1 MTNQTFITQEGLKK
15 LEQEL
20 EYLKTDKR
28 KEIANRIQSAKDLGD
43 LSENAEY
50 SDAKDAQAFND
61 GRIME
66 LQEVIRNATIIKE
79 HQGSGAVAVGN
90 SIKIKD
96 EETGDIREYEIV
108 GSQEADPVGGKI
120 SNESPLG
127 KAFLNK
133 KKGDMVEITLPKG
146 IVRYEIIEIF

>member
-15 LEQEL
+15 LQQEL

-61 GRIME
+61 GRILE
-66 LQEVIRNATIIKE
+66 LEEIIRNATIIKE
-79 HQGSGAVAVGN
+79 HQQNGV
-90 SIKIKD
+90 
-96 EETGDIREYEIV
+96 T
-108 GSQEADPVGGKI
+108 
-120 SNESPLG
+120 
-127 KAFLNK
+127 
-133 KKGDMVEITLPKG
+133 
-146 IVRYEIIEIF
+146 

>member
-15 LEQEL
+15 LQDEL
-20 EYLKTDKR
+20 RYLETDKR

-61 GRIME
+61 GRILE
-66 LQEVIRNATIIKE
+66 LGEILRNATIIKE
-79 HQGSGAVAVGN
+79 HQAGDAVNIGN

-127 KAFLNK
+127 RAFLNK
-133 KKGDMVEITLPKG
+133 KKGEMVEITLPKG

>member
-15 LEQEL
+15 LKQEL
-20 EYLKTDKR
+20 KYLKTDKR

-61 GRIME
+61 GRILE
-66 LQEVIRNATIIKE
+66 LEEIIRNATIIKE
-79 HQGSGAVAVGN
+79 HQQNGAVTIGN

-96 EETGDIREYEIV
+96 EETGNVREYEIV

>member
-1 MTNQTFITQEGLKK
+1 MANQTFITQEGLQK

-20 EYLKTDKR
+20 NYLKTDKR

-50 SDAKDAQAFND
+50 SDAKDSQAFND
-61 GRIME
+61 GRILE
-66 LQEVIRNATIIKE
+66 LGEIIRSATIIKE
-79 HQGSGAVAVGN
+79 HQGSGAVTVGN

-133 KKGDMVEITLPKG
+133 KKGDIVEITLPKG
-146 IVRYEIIEIF
+146 IVRYQIIEIF